1 MYIPTN
7 TLISETG
14 LTNCGTVVLDT
25 YPTWTDSTTTYGV
38 AYNNDYISI
47 SKDLSEE
54 IRKLGYNLNMVAD
67 VFSEFCER
75 LIDLH
80 EDMRLD
86 EAFHNSDDLDDFLKE
101 FIVNNK
107 KN

>member
-67 VFSEFCER
+67 VFRNFAKGSSICTRICVLTR
-75 LIDLH
+75 LFTIQMIL
-80 EDMRLD
+80 MI
-86 EAFHNSDDLDDFLKE
+86 F
-101 FIVNNK
+101 
-107 KN
+107 